1 MDLILNHDNTDQ
13 QDDDKPDQP
22 IDETDGNLKNGLVEV
37 DGPEDEPEQA

>member
-1 MDLILNHDNTDQ
+1 MDLILNHDNTVQ

-22 IDETDGNLKNGLVEV
+22 IDETDGNLKSGLAKV